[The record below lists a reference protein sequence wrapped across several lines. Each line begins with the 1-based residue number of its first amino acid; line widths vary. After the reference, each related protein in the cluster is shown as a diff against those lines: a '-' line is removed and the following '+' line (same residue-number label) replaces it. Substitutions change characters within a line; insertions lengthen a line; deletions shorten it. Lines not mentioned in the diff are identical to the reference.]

1 MKIYLL
7 NIFKIVWRNFMSRIY
22 NKYIKLKE
30 QNKDT
35 MYLFRNGNFYIF
47 LKEDAERINE
57 YDVLKKTKFCK
68 DAKKCCIPFSSIEE
82 YMHVFHNHGLDVQI
96 ISQVE
101 TTDVKEALEKLKNI
115 NLDKTTPIQALQ
127 ILKELQELL

>member
-1 MKIYLL
+1 
-7 NIFKIVWRNFMSRIY
+7 MSRIY

-57 YDVLKKTKFCK
+57 YVVLKKTKFCK
-68 DAKKCCIPFSSIEE
+68 EAMKCGFPVSSLEE

>member
-57 YDVLKKTKFCK
+57 YVVLKKTKFCK
-68 DAKKCCIPFSSIEE
+68 EAMKCGFPVSSLEE